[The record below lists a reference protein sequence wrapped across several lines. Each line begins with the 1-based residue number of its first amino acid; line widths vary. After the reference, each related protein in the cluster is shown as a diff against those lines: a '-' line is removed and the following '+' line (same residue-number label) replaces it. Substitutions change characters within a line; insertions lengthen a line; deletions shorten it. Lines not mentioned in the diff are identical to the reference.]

1 MGEQSGEVQGVQ
13 NENIL
18 EDVKNVNKQ
27 LDTESDAFG
36 PWMQVSYNRPSRNN
50 VRASYTGRRNGSI
63 GYFGKA
69 GNGNQDVSGPSIN
82 GAGKFG
88 KDREGRTDV
97 GKGMTEI
104 DSRKMEEYGS
114 RGSQTGISL
123 QTMAN
128 SGNVLAEISNIVSYR
143 KNSSSTISNKYLK
156 DDDMVKTCFNK
167 PFKETMPQKRVVGK
181 GRKNNK
187 GKLHVTDSQTSD
199 MVEVLEDSDVLK
211 SLHKEVIGVVSFDNQ
226 SVLPIADYNSKEVT
240 PVSITVRAAGS
251 H

>member
-1 MGEQSGEVQGVQ
+1 ME
-13 NENIL
+13 
-18 EDVKNVNKQ
+18 
-27 LDTESDAFG
+27 
-36 PWMQVSYNRPSRNN
+36 
-50 VRASYTGRRNGSI
+50 
-63 GYFGKA
+63 
-69 GNGNQDVSGPSIN
+69 
-82 GAGKFG
+82 
-88 KDREGRTDV
+88 
-97 GKGMTEI
+97 
-104 DSRKMEEYGS
+104 EEYGS

-226 SVLPIADYNSKEVT
+226 SVLPIADYNSSLLGMARFLAIIAPYSFYAISAHFLLHFHHQSVAA
-240 PVSITVRAAGS
+240 VSSLLLPTQLPEQRLLQFYFRAS
-251 H
+251 LIFSQTLL